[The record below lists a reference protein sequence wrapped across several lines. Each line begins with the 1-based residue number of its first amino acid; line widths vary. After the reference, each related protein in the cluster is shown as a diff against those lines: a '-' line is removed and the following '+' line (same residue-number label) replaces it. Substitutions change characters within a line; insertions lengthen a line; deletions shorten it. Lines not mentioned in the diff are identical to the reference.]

1 MVQMK
6 KLIIPFIMFL
16 LISHSTFSY
25 DLEYFKQL
33 DAEQQVQLWLK
44 EYQYQ
49 EYGWRRL
56 KYAEA
61 IEIFMEKHDEVKP
74 ILFDVLKDFEIKS
87 FYSEDKS
94 FNMTYQ
100 VLSNSFLSFLTETE
114 RINLANLISEK
125 IFDYVKITKI
135 IDSNV
140 IHYTAVKNNL
150 LDLGSKHNIEIGK
163 VNPFDE
169 KSYYT
174 SLGIEGVGIHWVE
187 IEKRYASYGLT
198 EKNCKK
204 K

>member
-1 MVQMK
+1 MK
-6 KLIIPFIMFL
+6 KAFFTLIFIL
-16 LISHSTFSY
+16 LFSHSLFSY

-33 DAEQQVQLWLK
+33 EAEQQVQLWLK

-150 LDLGSKHNIEIGK
+150 LDLGSKHNLEISK

-174 SLGIEGVGIHWVE
+174 SLGIEGVGIHWIE
-187 IEKRYASYGLT
+187 IEDRYASYGLT

>member
-1 MVQMK
+1 MK

-187 IEKRYASYGLT
+187 IEDRYASYGLT

>member
-1 MVQMK
+1 
-6 KLIIPFIMFL
+6 MFL

-74 ILFDVLKDFEIKS
+74 ILVDVLKDFEIKS

-187 IEKRYASYGLT
+187 IEKDMLLMVLQ
-198 EKNCKK
+198 KNCKK
-204 K
+204 VNKVT

>member
-1 MVQMK
+1 MK